1 MNQCDI
7 EQAFEYYKNVRKSLS
22 GLFEILKINLREN
35 DFYYQAGVDNL
46 KAIQENMV
54 KFLNEHYSPHQVR
67 MKLRE
72 IEFDEQEME
81 EEVLPF

>member
-22 GLFEILKINLREN
+22 GLFEILKINLQEN
-35 DFYYQAGVDNL
+35 DFYYQAGIDNL
-46 KAIQENMV
+46 KAIQENMI
-54 KFLNEHYSPHQVR
+54 KFLNEHYSPRQVR

-81 EEVLPF
+81 EEILPF